1 MLINIIVLV
10 AREAE
15 ALLEKNNPGA
25 LKAALDVLG
34 PLQTSKQYPDL
45 IKSENKHPFTEC
57 ATFAD
62 EIKGEGMSWQSDW
75 HFVDQPY
82 YDQGGSAEDFP
93 DFKPASVKV
102 YEALDALTKFL
113 KGDKSADD
121 TEYVKQVK
129 SHFDDE
135 ADQKSFAL
143 RLVIHY
149 TGDVHQPLH
158 TVSAVDKTYPKGDRG
173 GNDERMPEKEGVN
186 ELHALWDSVIYD
198 FAGYPDL
205 VSLLDFLPMK
215 FL

>member
-1 MLINIIVLV
+1 M
-10 AREAE
+10 
-15 ALLEKNNPGA
+15 
-25 LKAALDVLG
+25 
-34 PLQTSKQYPDL
+34 
-45 IKSENKHPFTEC
+45 
-57 ATFAD
+57 
-62 EIKGEGMSWQSDW
+62 
-75 HFVDQPY
+75 
-82 YDQGGSAEDFP
+82 
-93 DFKPASVKV
+93 KV

-158 TVSAVDKTYPKGDRG
+158 TVSAVDETYPKGDRG

-215 FL
+215 FCKAIRRQILGQLHFDRRRHVHKQYSGRRQALARSIQDVGY